1 MLAPFELLW
10 ALIGLVLTIVAT
22 WMEAFILNAP
32 WAWGQSGM
40 ALLSLGVSFQV
51 GAVLLTGC
59 VGGKNAA
66 ALSQIAYLVLGLA
79 LFQVFEFPVFTQ
91 GGGLSYVR
99 EPGFGY
105 LLGFVPA
112 GWVCGHLAFQNPPKL
127 ENLALSALSGLGIV
141 HALGIIYLTVAS
153 LLGWLQAVSASYWEL
168 LLGYSILPL
177 PGHLVVVCAVAVL
190 SLVLRQLLFY

>member
-1 MLAPFELLW
+1 M
-10 ALIGLVLTIVAT
+10 VLTIVAT

-32 WAWGQSGM
+32 WTWGQSGM
-40 ALLSLGVSFQV
+40 AIVSLGVSFQV

-79 LFQVFEFPVFTQ
+79 LFRVFEFPVFTQ

-105 LLGFVPA
+105 LIGFVPA
-112 GWVCGHLAFQNPPKL
+112 GWVCGYLAFRNPPKL
-127 ENLALSALSGLGIV
+127 ETLALSCLSGLGII
-141 HALGIIYLTVAS
+141 HGLGIVYLTLAS
-153 LLGWLQAVSASYWEL
+153 LLGWLQTVSTSYWGL
-168 LLGYSILPL
+168 LLSYSVLPL
-177 PGHLVVVCAVAVL
+177 PGQLVVVCAVAVL